1 MMTTSSPS
9 SVKCPKDDGSNMA
22 DDHRRPQLLF
32 DTPSSPVSSRP
43 SSDGASTC
51 EDGKKEKMRSRALR
65 RSQIAALWWKNFL
78 LARRSKVSVIC
89 EFIIPVIVSFAALLL
104 VPIINSGTLQPIT
117 TPGQPYPFEFTVD
130 YNSTT
135 RETLPAVP
143 AREGVNLYQKI
154 AYDPLYNASAPDP
167 KYHDRFT
174 RINSLAL
181 YDFCFCKTLA
191 IGPSGNKNAMEFAE
205 YIREQFSEW
214 DKYPARV
221 KADSYA
227 GILGYD
233 DKNTTWTFPECKVL
247 NEMESRPIVT
257 TTLRDPDGVVRLVD
271 YGSYSKTRVSQTD
284 YQDRLCAYIDLE
296 DLDEPIIR
304 GNGTVKSKYS
314 RYNTLWWGENEQ
326 IQRGDPND
334 NGPEYYADMGFA
346 IIQAVLDDFKS
357 GGNGTIYLGQFPMPY
372 RAYKTVAA
380 GEAFQGLASMF
391 GVLFYMFPSFA
402 VARKLIAERSGRLRE
417 GMRVMGLKD
426 YPYIVSWYLWYFAF
440 YFVIALIVFL
450 FSLWMLP
457 ITGSLWL
464 FLLAF
469 LDQLSSMAFTFAV
482 STLFSSPNSGAVF
495 TCAIYYIIAFTLALF
510 GREQPLWG
518 ISLFPQ
524 CTFTMICNNIGYQF
538 GIGITN
544 ISASVVNHGFNLT
557 IGVVMLIVGFFVWT
571 LVYLY
576 LDQVIPHEYR
586 ATRKWYFPFQ
596 KSYWDEI
603 LGRDVTRKSRRSSS
617 GDGDAEEVNPDEV
630 SGIEKAWDQQQL
642 ELLREGQTVD
652 VHDLKVR
659 FKTPS
664 GSINAVNGL
673 DLEMFRDELFVLLGH
688 NGAGKST
695 TINVL
700 SGVVKPT
707 SGDVRIFNHRVPDDM
722 PLIRRSMGVCLQH
735 NVLWGDLT
743 VQEHLDLF
751 ARIRGLKTDG
761 SKKLADEVG
770 LGMKYNAKAKTLSG
784 SGYNVT
790 IAKTAESVPDE
801 PILSCVDKCLG
812 GDYPVTVV
820 SSIGLELGLRIPFEA
835 VNKFGPM
842 FQSLD
847 ADKDTLGISSYGVSV
862 TNLEEVFLKV
872 SSKTENPTPEDVKA
886 QRTKIHADIPVRRN
900 IFNQFLILSLRRLI
914 YGYRKWG
921 ATLAGFII
929 PFLVLLAL
937 LGLQKASLA
946 LKDPIPKVLGP
957 TDSPYD
963 LGPSTHVSGFW
974 DYDRPQVLRTVY
986 GDTEVITDLSK
997 EKLSF
1002 FQFVECMHMQ
1012 PWNQAICKA
1021 VTTFS
1026 RSLLGNNTATFDTTA
1041 YGITTRVVFAD
1052 MTAMHMVPYAMA
1064 TDQPN
1069 ATIVNHPL
1077 PVTYGQ
1083 KSADMVNLSMSF
1095 SLGGMF
1101 VIAFIIAASNM
1112 LSYAMMEKTS
1122 LVKEQLY
1129 VSGCNIVMYWIS
1141 SWIYDFLTIFACAA
1155 LCFSSIKIYGL
1166 DLFLHGRGSG
1176 GYLAA
1181 LAGILFLC
1189 SLASTTAV
1197 GIGLVIGMIGSF
1209 VVAFLLYG
1217 GLRNPAGV
1225 PLMWVFRLV
1234 PSFPLANGI
1243 TTMFFA
1249 TLGMVRTPDG
1259 RSGVV
1264 VPPLTSVIGGNCV
1277 EGSTPGSQGYYCV
1290 AVAGDDIIMLF
1301 IMGVFYLVLAICL
1314 DYWLCNTRWNTKK
1327 DVVVPADKLGFE
1339 DHRMVYIRNLKKV
1352 FHQHNK
1358 KKQVW
1363 AVRGLNYALADGG
1376 IFGLLGVNGAG
1387 KTTTFKMLCVSQ
1399 GNTDEARKNIGYC
1412 PQQDALIDGLTVQ
1425 EHLTMYGVIRGV
1437 PLRMMKVHVKELMEI
1452 LQLSR
1457 YAHSYATRLSGGN
1470 KRKLCVG
1477 MALIGHPSIV
1487 FLDEPTTGVDP
1498 EARRN
1503 IWNVINKIA
1512 NGRSKRSAV
1521 ILTTHSME
1529 EADALCN
1536 EMVIQVD
1543 GQFRCLGTS
1552 QQIKSEYGAGYKLQ
1566 VHFIP
1571 APIRERTLTLRRIS
1585 SAKKGD
1591 RSDYLMRTDDEIR
1604 ELLEDN
1610 GVTDPSAINCVVL
1623 LGSPQPDG
1631 VRMFSGPTLAEG
1643 VHRAQVHERMLRW
1656 LQRNLG
1662 AGCASLDGFG
1672 EYSLP
1677 RELKLGEVFTRL
1689 TDTSVKQG
1697 LGYDD
1702 FQLTQATLE
1711 HVFNSFAKQS
1721 AAKDE
1726 D

>member
-1 MMTTSSPS
+1 KLSVGVAFVGDPKVVILDEPS
-9 SVKCPKDDGSNMA
+9 SGMD
-22 DDHRRPQLLF
+22 
-32 DTPSSPVSSRP
+32 PS
-43 SSDGASTC
+43 
-51 EDGKKEKMRSRALR
+51 
-65 RSQIAALWWKNFL
+65 
-78 LARRSKVSVIC
+78 ARRSMWDFLRAK
-89 EFIIPVIVSFAALLL
+89 
-104 VPIINSGTLQPIT
+104 
-117 TPGQPYPFEFTVD
+117 
-130 YNSTT
+130 
-135 RETLPAVP
+135 
-143 AREGVNLYQKI
+143 REG
-154 AYDPLYNASAPDP
+154 
-167 KYHDRFT
+167 
-174 RINSLAL
+174 RIM
-181 YDFCFCKTLA
+181 C
-191 IGPSGNKNAMEFAE
+191 
-205 YIREQFSEW
+205 
-214 DKYPARV
+214 
-221 KADSYA
+221 
-227 GILGYD
+227 
-233 DKNTTWTFPECKVL
+233 
-247 NEMESRPIVT
+247 VT
-257 TTLRDPDGVVRLVD
+257 THYMDEADVLADRVGIIGNGKLLA
-271 YGSYSKTRVSQTD
+271 YGST
-284 YQDRLCAYIDLE
+284 
-296 DLDEPIIR
+296 
-304 GNGTVKSKYS
+304 
-314 RYNTLWWGENEQ
+314 
-326 IQRGDPND
+326 
-334 NGPEYYADMGFA
+334 
-346 IIQAVLDDFKS
+346 
-357 GGNGTIYLGQFPMPY
+357 
-372 RAYKTVAA
+372 
-380 GEAFQGLASMF
+380 
-391 GVLFYMFPSFA
+391 SF
-402 VARKLIAERSGRLRE
+402 
-417 GMRVMGLKD
+417 LKRH
-426 YPYIVSWYLWYFAF
+426 Y
-440 YFVIALIVFL
+440 
-450 FSLWMLP
+450 
-457 ITGSLWL
+457 
-464 FLLAF
+464 
-469 LDQLSSMAFTFAV
+469 
-482 STLFSSPNSGAVF
+482 
-495 TCAIYYIIAFTLALF
+495 
-510 GREQPLWG
+510 
-518 ISLFPQ
+518 
-524 CTFTMICNNIGYQF
+524 
-538 GIGITN
+538 
-544 ISASVVNHGFNLT
+544 
-557 IGVVMLIVGFFVWT
+557 
-571 LVYLY
+571 
-576 LDQVIPHEYR
+576 
-586 ATRKWYFPFQ
+586 
-596 KSYWDEI
+596 
-603 LGRDVTRKSRRSSS
+603 
-617 GDGDAEEVNPDEV
+617 
-630 SGIEKAWDQQQL
+630 
-642 ELLREGQTVD
+642 
-652 VHDLKVR
+652 
-659 FKTPS
+659 
-664 GSINAVNGL
+664 
-673 DLEMFRDELFVLLGH
+673 
-688 NGAGKST
+688 
-695 TINVL
+695 
-700 SGVVKPT
+700 
-707 SGDVRIFNHRVPDDM
+707 
-722 PLIRRSMGVCLQH
+722 
-735 NVLWGDLT
+735 
-743 VQEHLDLF
+743 
-751 ARIRGLKTDG
+751 
-761 SKKLADEVG
+761 
-770 LGMKYNAKAKTLSG
+770 G

-842 FQSLD
+842 FHSLD
-847 ADKDTLGISSYGVSV
+847 ADKDDLGISSYGVSV

-872 SSKTENPTPEDVKA
+872 SSKTESPTPEDMKA

-963 LGPSTHVSGFW
+963 LGPSTHVGGYW

-986 GDTEVITDLSK
+986 GDTEVIADLSK

-1012 PWNQAICKA
+1012 PWYFMANPRKKVDPLFPRNQAICKA

-1026 RSLLGNNTATFDTTA
+1026 RSLLGNNTATFDTSA

-1052 MTAMHMVPYAMA
+1052 MTAMHMVPYAMS
-1064 TDQPN
+1064 TDHPN
-1069 ATIVNHPL
+1069 ATVVNHPL

-1129 VSGCNIVMYWIS
+1129 VSGCNIAMYWIS

-1166 DLFLHGRGSG
+1166 DLFLHGRA
-1176 GYLAA
+1176 LAA
-1181 LAGILFLC
+1181 TWLLLLGFCFCAPGFNYC
-1189 SLASTTAV
+1189 VSLISKTTTIATYIRV

-1301 IMGVFYLVLAICL
+1301 IMGIFYLVVAICL

-1339 DHRMVYIRNLKKV
+1339 DHRVLEEKKRVAALDPETQMVYIRNLKKV

-1387 KTTTFKMLCVSQ
+1387 KTTTFKMLCGLLKPSAGDIYLAGRSLS

-1425 EHLTMYGVIRGV
+1425 EHLTMSVF
-1437 PLRMMKVHVKELMEI
+1437 LRIHFLHS
-1452 LQLSR
+1452 LSP
-1457 YAHSYATRLSGGN
+1457 TGGN

-1512 NGRSKRSAV
+1512 NGRAKRSAV

-1571 APIRERTLTLRRIS
+1571 APIRERTSTLRRIS